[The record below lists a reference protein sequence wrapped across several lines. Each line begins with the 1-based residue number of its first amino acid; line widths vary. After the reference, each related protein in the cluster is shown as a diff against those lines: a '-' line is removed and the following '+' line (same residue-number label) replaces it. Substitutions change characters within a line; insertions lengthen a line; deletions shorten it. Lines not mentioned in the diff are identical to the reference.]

1 MATTN
6 ATGNQGSTGDQD
18 PEPQQEILDTGA
30 GIRRA
35 ARRGRRQPRQD
46 AEGDQY
52 GGYEDH
58 QAQNAA
64 DNAVVRQAKERWKPA
79 VEADLGGL
87 FDFHHDDT

>member
-58 QAQNAA
+58 QARKPPTMPWSA
-64 DNAVVRQAKERWKPA
+64 RSKERRKPA

>member
-1 MATTN
+1 MATTS

-58 QAQNAA
+58 
-64 DNAVVRQAKERWKPA
+64 
-79 VEADLGGL
+79 
-87 FDFHHDDT
+87 